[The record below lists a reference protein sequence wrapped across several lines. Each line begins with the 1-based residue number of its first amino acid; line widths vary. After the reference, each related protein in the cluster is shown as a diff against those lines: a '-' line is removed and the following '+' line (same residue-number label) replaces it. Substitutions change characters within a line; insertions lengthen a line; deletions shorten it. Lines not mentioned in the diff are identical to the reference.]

1 MTVPCPSH
9 ARRRSA
15 LIRLGRACLMVAAAL
30 PLVMPAAASSPA
42 SRPMAAG
49 AIRGTVTVPAAPA
62 PERPL
67 VAAVGGHAHAPAD
80 RRRAVVYL
88 ESAPQHAFEETR
100 PGRVRMDQRGE
111 QFVPRVLAVTVGT
124 VVEFPNSD
132 TTFHNV
138 FSLSRVKTFDLG
150 RYRPGRTGAVT
161 FDRPGIV
168 PIFCD
173 IHSHMSAYVLVF
185 RHPFFAV
192 TDAQGRYRIANV
204 PAGTYT
210 LLAWSELGRAAASRV
225 TVPEAGVADADFTI
239 GGGA

>member
-1 MTVPCPSH
+1 
-9 ARRRSA
+9 
-15 LIRLGRACLMVAAAL
+15 
-30 PLVMPAAASSPA
+30 
-42 SRPMAAG
+42 
-49 AIRGTVTVPAAPA
+49 
-62 PERPL
+62 
-67 VAAVGGHAHAPAD
+67 
-80 RRRAVVYL
+80 
-88 ESAPQHAFEETR
+88 
-100 PGRVRMDQRGE
+100 
-111 QFVPRVLAVTVGT
+111 
-124 VVEFPNSD
+124 
-132 TTFHNV
+132 
-138 FSLSRVKTFDLG
+138 VKTFDLG